1 MNTKN
6 IAIKRISSDMK
17 EIYKNPIEG
26 IGIASLD
33 NDITKYVVNIMLLT
47 GPYKNYCLQLLLTF
61 PDNYPIKPPK
71 ILIYPGQ
78 LFDNLYHHHVFNDE
92 TKKEDGKCYRKLCI
106 DLLDNDFMSTKDENT
121 GWNPSYTISTL
132 LLQVQIFL
140 SNPDLSENSMP
151 KPYQIKELMDSMSNY
166 ERIFTLNDE
175 NGETIKIHT
184 WKDPYP
190 KMYFKDSNEQIQ
202 NEDLKHSDKNILIKE
217 NLTCFITKLNI
228 FDDPNIIL
236 GYPLVKEKSKEI
248 YPIPE
253 IVSYEGYLSQL
264 SNEQS
269 DTFSKSLKSANN
281 KYYDKWLPIF
291 ISQQNFETN
300 KQTILNSFSVIKYGL
315 SGEKNCDFKPEYIQE
330 VMFRL
335 LNRMILDIKEKK
347 YSSSYLRAFFQYI
360 LLYKK
365 LSEIYPIEVNKYFDY
380 DFILR
385 NEISSNIG
393 DFMIFTFFEKI
404 QLLENLLFKLKEMM
418 KNNLAFQ
425 FFLEK
430 KECELI
436 SSYNFLEHLEENNLF
451 NSIFEIMKFER
462 NLFLYNGKKLKN
474 FTKKIICNSF
484 KKFLINSDKDT
495 KDNLKKIILKNV
507 KFYNFVD
514 LNKFLNDKLD
524 NGDEKNIKNIF
535 DNFTILL
542 YFRKIIK
549 EKDIINHLEENFG
562 VYFDIDEIISKLNEI
577 IENIDIYYEKEI
589 DNIDKSIYQNIN
601 NIIREL
607 FILDINSNKH
617 LLSLDFSGF
626 DDIFKHHIF
635 RHDHLDFFYW
645 YGRCFWNRIKEYKKE
660 THSFDKIE
668 KINIDNLR
676 LIYLYCLERLKKS
689 INPNNKRLTSIESKF
704 IECGLNNNK
713 NDEWY
718 NYISDRQNYE
728 YINGNQCNEE
738 SKILS
743 QAQIIKLFR
752 YSKILNEQLLSK
764 MENGQQMEIEN
775 FKDLKCKFNNTKQE
789 FFQKVII
796 KNINK
801 IACLITGKKYE
812 SEEKN
817 ERNNIYRNFFIFES
831 KPDYEVTIDEPFL
844 EKLKLIYELNDISL
858 LTFYEFVWF
867 EEHYDICDGFLSAL
881 KFHVLYNFRMRNHIN
896 KITQNIKNKKQKIVY
911 KKEKKITKN
920 KSFKFNNNNKINIW
934 QKQIKSLK
942 KCIPFKTIRKL
953 KFK

>member
-1 MNTKN
+1 MNSKN

-26 IGIASLD
+26 IGIVSLD

-61 PDNYPIKPPK
+61 TDNYPIKPPK

-151 KPYQIKELMDSMSNY
+151 KPYQIIELMDSMNNY

-190 KMYFKDSNEQIQ
+190 KMYFKDNNESIP
-202 NEDLKHSDKNILIKE
+202 NEDLKHSDKNALIKD

-236 GYPLVKEKSKEI
+236 GYPLVKENSKDI

-264 SNEQS
+264 SNEES
-269 DTFSKSLKSANN
+269 NTFSKSLKSANN

-291 ISQQNFETN
+291 ISQQNFEAN
-300 KQTILNSFSVIKYGL
+300 KQTILNSFSVIKYGI
-315 SGEKNCDFKPEYIQE
+315 SGEKNCDFKPEYIKE
-330 VMFRL
+330 IMFKL
-335 LNRMILDIKEKK
+335 LYRMILDIKEKK

-365 LSEIYPIEVNKYFDY
+365 LSEIYPVEVSEYFDY

-393 DFMIFTFFEKI
+393 GLMIFTFFEKI
-404 QLLENLLFKLKEMM
+404 QLFENLLFKLKEMM

-430 KECELI
+430 KECELK
-436 SSYNFLEHLEENNLF
+436 SSYNFLQHLEVSNLF
-451 NSIFEIMKFER
+451 NSIFEVMKFER

-484 KKFLINSDKDT
+484 KNFLINSDENT
-495 KDNLKKIILKNV
+495 KDNLKKIILNKV
-507 KFYNFVD
+507 KFYDFVE
-514 LNKFLNDKLD
+514 LNKFINDKLD
-524 NGDEKNIKNIF
+524 NSNEKNIKNIF

-549 EKDIINHLEENFG
+549 EKNIMNQLEENFG
-562 VYFDIDEIISKLNEI
+562 IYFDTEEIISKLNEI

-617 LLSLDFSGF
+617 LFYFDFSDC
-626 DDIFKHHIF
+626 DDIFKFHIF
-635 RHDHLDFFYW
+635 RYEGHFSFLYRH
-645 YGRCFWNRIKEYKKE
+645 RFWNRIIDYRKEA
-660 THSFDKIE
+660 HSFDKIE

-676 LIYLYCLERLKKS
+676 LIYFYCLERLKKS
-689 INPNNKRLTSIESKF
+689 INPNNTRLTPIESEF
-704 IECGLNNNK
+704 IECDLNNNK

-728 YINGNQCNEE
+728 YINGNKCHEE
-738 SKILS
+738 SEILS
-743 QAQIIKLFR
+743 QRQIINLFT
-752 YSKILNEQLLSK
+752 YSKKLNEKLLSK
-764 MENGQQMEIEN
+764 IEN
-775 FKDLKCKFNNTKQE
+775 DQRIEINLQYKFSNVKQE

-796 KNINK
+796 KNITK
-801 IACLITGKKYE
+801 IAGLIVGKNYE
-812 SEEKN
+812 IEPKN
-817 ERNNIYRNFFIFES
+817 ERNNILRGFYIFES
-831 KPDYEVTIDEPFL
+831 KPDYEVTIEDSFL
-844 EKLKLIYELNDISL
+844 EKLKLIYELNDIPL

-867 EEHYDICDGFLSAL
+867 EEHYNICDGFLSAL
-881 KFHVLYNFRMRNHIN
+881 KFHVLYNSRMRNHIN
-896 KITQNIKNKKQKIVY
+896 KIVQNLKNKKQKIIY
-911 KKEKKITKN
+911 KKKKKITRN
-920 KSFKFNNNNKINIW
+920 KKFKSNNNNKINIW
-934 QKQIKSLK
+934 QKPIKSLK